1 MQTQTQNLERA
12 YARADEDFKR
22 IKKKVSELKDAADK
36 EAPLT
41 DDKGNDTPLRALLDD
56 LPTDKT
62 ELEQKKEDLEDK
74 ITSILDNPKA
84 LEQYEEKSL
93 ELEAK
98 KAHLESLRGSKEAK
112 RDELKAISTPW
123 QTKLTNIVSE
133 VNNKF
138 EKYMQELG
146 CAGKFST
153 FQLKLYLI
161 RYIVNLNTCMND

>member
-22 IKKKVSELKDAADK
+22 IRDQVVKLKQDAEK

-41 DDKGNDTPLRALLDD
+41 DDEGNDTPLRSLLDG
-56 LPTDKT
+56 LPSDKT

-74 ITSILDNPKA
+74 IKSIQDSPEL
-84 LEQYEEKSL
+84 LERYEAQSVK
-93 ELEAK
+93 LEAK
-98 KAHLESLRGSKEAK
+98 KAELESRKGSKEAK
-112 RDELKAISTPW
+112 REELKAISVPW

-146 CAGKFST
+146 CAGKFSLSLLQT
-153 FQLKLYLI
+153 GLI
-161 RYIVNLNTCMND
+161 